1 MRDVGERAA
10 MNKGRVV
17 FQRLHQV
24 GLQRLRQ
31 QHRHRAVGLDVAA
44 VDRRAVA
51 PIGDDDVAK
60 TLLKIFKIGRKAQD
74 GHDLG
79 RHGDVEAGLAREAVR
94 YAAEAGHDI
103 AERAVVHVDDA
114 APGHAALVDFQLIAP
129 IDVVVDHRRQ
139 QIVRRGDGMEVAGEM
154 EIHLLHRND
163 LRVSAAGGTALHAET
178 GAERCLANTDSGLL
192 ADGVQTVDKAN
203 RRRCLALAGRSRVDR
218 RNQDQLAVGTALLGG
233 DELGRQFCL
242 VMAERE
248 QVLRR
253 NAELVADLL
262 DRQFCG
268 CAGDFNVR
276 RGAHDDG
283 SSGSSAGTMPAGLPV
298 NPARQC
304 ARVAT
309 KRRRS
314 VPAGNASRHCGGI
327 RSGENLRC
335 GPQDDPLR
343 GTP

>member
-10 MNKGRVV
+10 MNEGRVV
-17 FQRLHQV
+17 FQRLYQV
-24 GLQRLRQ
+24 RLQRLRQ

-94 YAAEAGHDI
+94 YAAKACHDI

-163 LRVSAAGGTALHAET
+163 LSISATGGTALHAET
-178 GAERCLANTDSGLL
+178 GAERRLANTDRGLL
-192 ADGVQTVDKAN
+192 ADRVQTVDKAD
-203 RRRCLALAGRSRVDR
+203 RRRGLALAGRSRVDR

-268 CAGDFNVR
+268 GAGDFDVR
-276 RGAHDDG
+276 LGAHDDV
-283 SSGSSAGTMPAGLPV
+283 SSGSSTGTMPAGLPV
-298 NPARQC
+298 KPARQC